1 MFGSDKDLEETE
13 KSELPEPP
21 QACQSYAATVA
32 IPTSGPVTATLT
44 GTTAHSNSHRFT
56 FELFFMIAVFVSGY
70 SEDGGAKK
78 GEVIP
83 EHEFAAGP
91 VCLDDETEFP
101 PVSIR

>member
-1 MFGSDKDLEETE
+1 MLPLTPRLFGSDKEWEETE
-13 KSELPEPP
+13 KSKLMEPP

-32 IPTSGPVTATLT
+32 IPSSGPVTATLT
-44 GTTAHSNSHRFT
+44 
-56 FELFFMIAVFVSGY
+56 GY